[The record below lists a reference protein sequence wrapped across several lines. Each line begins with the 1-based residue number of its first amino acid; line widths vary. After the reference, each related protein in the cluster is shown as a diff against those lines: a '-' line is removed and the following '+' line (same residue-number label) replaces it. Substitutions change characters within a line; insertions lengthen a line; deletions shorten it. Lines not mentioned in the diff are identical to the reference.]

1 MSSCCE
7 NRMATQATRLPEGTE
22 RYRVLIVGAGP
33 AGIFAAL
40 ELTRAGVD
48 GVLLLEKGPDLLDR
62 QRLGHGGSMLAGW
75 GGAGAY
81 SDGKLALSTEIGG
94 FMDQYCTPSQLAD
107 LVEYVDDTYRTFG
120 APAELHGSDAEA
132 VARLQRQAARFDMK
146 LIPSRYRH
154 LGTEGCEELLGK
166 LRAHLAR
173 GVAIRCGAPAAQVI
187 VGGGNKVAGV
197 RLEDGAEIAADYVIL
212 APGREGSSWLAQ
224 EAKRLNLQTT
234 INPVD
239 IGVRVEV
246 PASVMEEITR
256 TTYEAKIIYY
266 TRRFE
271 DMVRTFCMCP
281 YGEVIREDLGGLYTV
296 NGHSYAHH
304 KTANTNF
311 ALLVSKTFT
320 EPFREPIAYGQHIA
334 RLANMLGGEV
344 IVQRVGDLRQGR
356 RSTPQRIQRGL
367 VVPTLR
373 QATPG
378 DLSLVLPYRYLANIL
393 EMLEA
398 LDQLA
403 PGVNSMHTL
412 LYGVEVK
419 FYSLKLRLAPGLET
433 EVANLFAVGD
443 GAGVSRGLVQ
453 ASASGVL
460 AARSI
465 ATRVKGQGN

>member
-1 MSSCCE
+1 
-7 NRMATQATRLPEGTE
+7 
-22 RYRVLIVGAGP
+22 
-33 AGIFAAL
+33 
-40 ELTRAGVD
+40 
-48 GVLLLEKGPDLLDR
+48 
-62 QRLGHGGSMLAGW
+62 
-75 GGAGAY
+75 
-81 SDGKLALSTEIGG
+81 
-94 FMDQYCTPSQLAD
+94 
-107 LVEYVDDTYRTFG
+107 
-120 APAELHGSDAEA
+120 
-132 VARLQRQAARFDMK
+132 MK

-154 LGTEGCEELLGK
+154 LGTEGCEELVGK
-166 LRAHLAR
+166 LRAHL
-173 GVAIRCGAPAAQVI
+173 GGQVAIRCGAPVARVI
-187 VGGGNKVAGV
+187 VGTGNKAGGV
-197 RLEDGAEIAADYVIL
+197 RLEDGTEIVADSVIL
-212 APGREGSSWLAQ
+212 APGREGSAWLAQ
-224 EAKRLNLQTT
+224 EAKRLNLRTT

-256 TTYEAKIIYY
+256 ATYEAKIHYY

-281 YGEVIREDLGGLYTV
+281 YGEVIREDLGGLFTV
-296 NGHSYAHH
+296 NGHSYAHR
-304 KTANTNF
+304 KTSNTNF

-344 IVQRVGDLRQGR
+344 IVQRLGDLRQGR
-356 RSTPQRIQRGL
+356 RSTPTRIERGL
-367 VVPTLR
+367 VEPTLR

-378 DLSLVLPYRYLANIL
+378 DLSLVLPYRHLANIL

-398 LDQLA
+398 LDRLA

-419 FYSLKLRLAPGLET
+419 FYSLQLRLGPNLET
-433 EVANLFAVGD
+433 EISNVFAVGD

-465 ATRVKGQGN
+465 AARVKEKGN

>member
-1 MSSCCE
+1 M
-7 NRMATQATRLPEGTE
+7 TQ
-22 RYRVLIVGAGP
+22 RYRVIIVGAGP

-40 ELTRAGVD
+40 ELTRDGVD
-48 GVLLLEKGPDLLDR
+48 GVLLLEKGPDLAER
-62 QRLGHGGSMLAGW
+62 QRLGREGSMLAGW

-81 SDGKLALSTEIGG
+81 SDGKLALSTKIGG
-94 FMDQYCTPSQLAD
+94 FLDRHCTPGQLAE
-107 LVEYVDDTYRTFG
+107 LVEYVDETYRAFG
-120 APAELHGSDAEA
+120 APTELYGADAEA
-132 VARLQRQAARFDMK
+132 VASLQRQAARLDMK

-166 LRAHLAR
+166 LRTHLGGR
-173 GVAIRCGAPAAQVI
+173 VAIRCGTPVAGVLVESGKAA
-187 VGGGNKVAGV
+187 GGV
-197 RLEDGAEIAADYVIL
+197 RLEDGTEIAADYVVL
-212 APGREGSSWLAQ
+212 APGREGSAWLAK
-224 EAKRLNLQTT
+224 EAERLGLHTT

-239 IGVRVEV
+239 IGVRIEV

-256 TTYEAKIIYY
+256 ATYEAKIIYY

-296 NGHSYAHH
+296 NGHSYAHR

-344 IVQRVGDLRQGR
+344 IVQRLGDLRQGR
-356 RSTPQRIQRGL
+356 RSTPRRIERGL
-367 VVPTLR
+367 VEPTLH

-398 LDQLA
+398 LDRLV
-403 PGVNSMHTL
+403 PGVNSVHTL

-419 FYSLKLRLAPGLET
+419 FYSLQLRLGAGLET
-433 EVANLFAVGD
+433 EIAHLFAVGD

-465 ATRVKGQGN
+465 AARVKGERS

>member
-1 MSSCCE
+1 M
-7 NRMATQATRLPEGTE
+7 TQ
-22 RYRVLIVGAGP
+22 RYRVIIVGAGP

-40 ELTRAGVD
+40 ELTRDGVD
-48 GVLLLEKGPDLLDR
+48 GVLLLEKGPDLAER
-62 QRLGHGGSMLAGW
+62 QRLGREGSMLAGW

-81 SDGKLALSTEIGG
+81 SDGKLALSTKIGG
-94 FMDQYCTPSQLAD
+94 FLDQHCTPGQLAE
-107 LVEYVDDTYRTFG
+107 LVEYVDDTYRAFG
-120 APAELHGSDAEA
+120 APTELYGADAEA
-132 VARLQRQAARFDMK
+132 VASLQRQAARLDMK

-166 LRAHLAR
+166 LRTHLGGR
-173 GVAIRCGAPAAQVI
+173 VAIRCGTPVARVLVESGQAA
-187 VGGGNKVAGV
+187 GGV
-197 RLEDGAEIAADYVIL
+197 RLEDGTEIVADYVVL
-212 APGREGSSWLAQ
+212 APGREGSAWLAK
-224 EAKRLNLQTT
+224 EAERLGLHTT

-239 IGVRVEV
+239 IGVRIEV
-246 PASVMEEITR
+246 PASVMEEITWA
-256 TTYEAKIIYY
+256 TYEAKIIYY

-296 NGHSYAHH
+296 NGHSYAHR

-344 IVQRVGDLRQGR
+344 IVQRLGDLRQGR
-356 RSTPQRIQRGL
+356 RSTPRRIERGL
-367 VVPTLR
+367 VEPTLH

-398 LDQLA
+398 LDRLV
-403 PGVNSMHTL
+403 PGVNSVHTL

-419 FYSLKLRLAPGLET
+419 FYSLQLRLGAGLET
-433 EVANLFAVGD
+433 EIAHLFAVGD

-465 ATRVKGQGN
+465 AARVKGERS

>member
-1 MSSCCE
+1 MNSS
-7 NRMATQATRLPEGTE
+7 L
-22 RYRVLIVGAGP
+22 RYRVVIVGAGP

-48 GVLLLEKGPDLLDR
+48 GVLLLEKGPDLADR
-62 QRLGHGGSMLAGW
+62 QRLGRGGSMLAGW

-94 FMDQYCTPSQLAD
+94 FMDQYCTPGQLAE
-107 LVEYVDDTYRTFG
+107 LVEYVDETYRAFG
-120 APAELHGSDAEA
+120 APAELHGSDVEA
-132 VARLQRQAARFDMK
+132 VARLQRQAARLDMK

-166 LRAHLAR
+166 LRAHLA
-173 GVAIRCGAPAAQVI
+173 GQVAIRCGSPVAQI
-187 VGGGNKVAGV
+187 ILGEGTQAAGV
-197 RLEDGAEIAADYVIL
+197 RLEDGTEIAADSVVL
-212 APGREGSSWLAQ
+212 APGREGSAWLAQ
-224 EAKRLNLQTT
+224 EAKRLNLRTT

-239 IGVRVEV
+239 IGLRVEV

-256 TTYEAKIIYY
+256 ATYEAKIIYY

-344 IVQRVGDLRQGR
+344 IVQRLGDLRQGR
-356 RSTPQRIQRGL
+356 RSTPQRIERGL
-367 VVPTLR
+367 VEPTLR

-398 LDQLA
+398 LDRLV
-403 PGVNSMHTL
+403 PGVNSIHTL

-419 FYSLKLRLAPGLET
+419 FYSLQLRLGPGLET

-465 ATRVKGQGN
+465 AARIKGERG

>member
-1 MSSCCE
+1 M
-7 NRMATQATRLPEGTE
+7 TRG
-22 RYRVLIVGAGP
+22 YRIIIVGAGP

-48 GVLLLEKGPDLLDR
+48 GILLLEKGPDLPER
-62 QRLGHGGSMLAGW
+62 QRLGRGGSMLAGW

-81 SDGKLALSTEIGG
+81 SDGKLALSTAIGG
-94 FMDQYCTPSQLAD
+94 FMDRYCTPSQMTELM
-107 LVEYVDDTYRTFG
+107 EYVDETYRTFG
-120 APAELHGSDAEA
+120 APAELYGSDTEA
-132 VARLQRQAARFDMK
+132 VSHLQRQAARFDMK

-166 LRAHLAR
+166 LRAHLGAQ
-173 GVAIRCGAPAAQVI
+173 VSIWCGAPVAEVIIGGEPAAR
-187 VGGGNKVAGV
+187 GV
-197 RLEDGAEIAADYVIL
+197 RLEDGTELPAEYVIL
-212 APGREGSSWLAQ
+212 APGREGSAWLAK
-224 EAKRLNLQTT
+224 EADRLALRTT
-234 INPVD
+234 LNPVD

-256 TTYEAKIIYY
+256 ATYEAKIIYY

-296 NGHSYAHH
+296 NGHSYAHR
-304 KTANTNF
+304 KTDNTNF

-344 IVQRVGDLRQGR
+344 IVQRLGDLRQGR
-356 RSTPQRIQRGL
+356 RSTPERIGRGL
-367 VVPTLR
+367 VEPSLR
-373 QATPG
+373 EATPG
-378 DLSLVLPYRYLANIL
+378 DLSLVLPYRYLADLL

-398 LDQLA
+398 LDRLA
-403 PGVNSMHTL
+403 PGVNSVHTL

-419 FYSLKLRLAPGLET
+419 FYSLQLRLGPGLET
-433 EVANLFAVGD
+433 EIPRLFAVGD

-465 ATRVKGQGN
+465 VARVKGEGN

>member
-1 MSSCCE
+1 M
-7 NRMATQATRLPEGTE
+7 TE
-22 RYRVLIVGAGP
+22 RYRVIIVGAGP

-40 ELTRAGVD
+40 ELTRSGVND
-48 GVLLLEKGPDLLDR
+48 VLLLERGPDLPER
-62 QRLGHGGSMLAGW
+62 QRLGRGTSMLSGW

-94 FMDQYCTPSQLAD
+94 FMDHYCTPGQMSE
-107 LVEYVDDTYRTFG
+107 LVEYVDETYRAFG
-120 APAELHGSDAEA
+120 APQELYGSDTEA
-132 VARLQRQAARFDMK
+132 VAHLQRQAARFDMK
-146 LIPSRYRH
+146 LVPSRYRH

-166 LRAHLAR
+166 FRAHLGGR
-173 GVAIRCGAPAAQVI
+173 VTIRCGTPVVEVLIDDTPGAR
-187 VGGGNKVAGV
+187 GV
-197 RLEDGAEIAADYVIL
+197 RLEDGTEVCSDYVIL
-212 APGREGSSWLAQ
+212 APGREGSAWLAK
-224 EAKRLNLQTT
+224 EAHRLNLQTT

-239 IGVRVEV
+239 IGVRIEV

-256 TTYEAKIIYY
+256 ATYEAKIIYY

-281 YGEVIREDLGGLYTV
+281 HGEVIREDLGGLYTV
-296 NGHSYAHH
+296 NGHSYAHR

-344 IVQRVGDLRQGR
+344 IVQRLGDLRQGR
-356 RSTPQRIQRGL
+356 RSTPTRIGRGL
-367 VVPTLR
+367 VEPTLKA
-373 QATPG
+373 ATPG

-398 LDQLA
+398 LDRLI
-403 PGVNSMHTL
+403 PGVNSVHTL

-419 FYSLKLRLAPGLET
+419 FYSLQLSLHPDLET
-433 EVANLFAVGD
+433 AIRRLFAVGD

-465 ATRVKGQGN
+465 ARQLQGLEV

>member
-1 MSSCCE
+1 M
-7 NRMATQATRLPEGTE
+7 TE
-22 RYRVLIVGAGP
+22 TYRVVIVGAGP

-48 GVLLLEKGPDLLDR
+48 GVLLLEKGPDLPER
-62 QRLGHGGSMLAGW
+62 KCRGRSGSMLSGW

-94 FMDQYCTPSQLAD
+94 FLGQYCGPSQLAE
-107 LVEYVDDTYRTFG
+107 LVEYVDETYRTFG
-120 APAELHGSDAEA
+120 APAEVHGADVEA
-132 VARLQRQAARFDMK
+132 VAQLQRQAARLDMK
-146 LIPSRYRH
+146 LVPSRYRH
-154 LGTEGCEELLGK
+154 LGTDGCEELVGK
-166 LRAHLAR
+166 LRAHLTGR
-173 GVAIRCGAPAAQVI
+173 VAIRCGEPVSE
-187 VGGGNKVAGV
+187 VAIGRDGSVSGV
-197 RLEDGAEIAADYVIL
+197 RLTCGAEVHAEYVIL
-212 APGREGSSWLAQ
+212 APGREGSAWLAK
-224 EAKRLNLQTT
+224 EAQRLKLPTS

-246 PASVMEEITR
+246 PASVTDPITAV
-256 TTYEAKIIYY
+256 TYEAKIIYY

-281 YGEVIREDLGGLYTV
+281 HGEVIREDLDGLYTV
-296 NGHSYAHH
+296 NGHSYAHR
-304 KTANTNF
+304 KTGNTNF

-320 EPFREPIAYGQHIA
+320 EPFHEPIAYGQHIA

-356 RSTPQRIQRGL
+356 RSTPERLRRGL
-367 VVPTLR
+367 VEPTLR
-373 QATPG
+373 NATPG
-378 DLSLVLPYRYLANIL
+378 DLSLVLPYRYLADVL

-398 LDQLA
+398 LDRLV
-403 PGVNSMHTL
+403 PGVNSVHTL

-419 FYSLKLRLAPGLET
+419 FYSLQLQLRADLET
-433 EVANLFAVGD
+433 TIPRLFAVGD

-460 AARSI
+460 AARAI
-465 ATRVKGQGN
+465 AQRRGNWAEGTGT

>member
-1 MSSCCE
+1 MS
-7 NRMATQATRLPEGTE
+7 RG
-22 RYRVLIVGAGP
+22 YRVIIVGAGP

-40 ELTRAGVD
+40 ELARAGVD
-48 GVLLLEKGPDLLDR
+48 GVLLLEKGPDLPER
-62 QRLGHGGSMLAGW
+62 QRLGRGGSMLSGW

-94 FMDQYCTPSQLAD
+94 FMQRYCTPSQLAE
-107 LVEYVDDTYRTFG
+107 LVEYVDETYRAFG
-120 APAELHGSDAEA
+120 APAELHGSDVEA
-132 VARLQRQAARFDMK
+132 IAHLERQAARLDMK

-154 LGTEGCEELLGK
+154 LGTEGCEELVGK
-166 LRAHLAR
+166 LRAHL
-173 GVAIRCGAPAAQVI
+173 GGQVAIRCGAPVAQI
-187 VGGGNKVAGV
+187 IIGGENAVAGV
-197 RLEDGAEIAADYVIL
+197 RLGDGTEIAADYVIL
-212 APGREGSSWLAQ
+212 APGREGSAWLAR
-224 EAKRLNLQTT
+224 EAERLALHTT

-246 PASVMEEITR
+246 PASVLEEITR
-256 TTYEAKIIYY
+256 ATYEAKIIYY

-296 NGHSYAHH
+296 NGHSYAHRR
-304 KTANTNF
+304 TANSNF

-344 IVQRVGDLRQGR
+344 IVQRLGDLRQGR
-356 RSTPQRIQRGL
+356 RSTPVRIGRGL
-367 VVPTLR
+367 VEPTLR
-373 QATPG
+373 EATPG

-398 LDQLA
+398 LDRLV
-403 PGVNSMHTL
+403 PGVNSVHTL

-419 FYSLKLRLAPGLET
+419 FYSLQLQLAPGLET
-433 EVANLFAVGD
+433 EISHLFAVGD

-465 ATRVKGQGN
+465 ATRVKGTES

>member
-1 MSSCCE
+1 
-7 NRMATQATRLPEGTE
+7 MAMTE
-22 RYRVLIVGAGP
+22 RYRVIIVGGGP

-48 GVLLLEKGPDLLDR
+48 GILLLEKGPDLPER
-62 QRLGHGGSMLAGW
+62 QRLGRAGCMLTGW

-94 FMDQYCTPSQLAD
+94 FMDRYCSPGQLAE
-107 LVEYVDDTYRTFG
+107 LVEYVDETYRAFG
-120 APAELHGSDAEA
+120 APEELHGSDVEA
-132 VARLQRQAARFDMK
+132 VARLQREAARLDMK

-154 LGTEGCEELLGK
+154 LGTEGCGHLLGR
-166 LRAHLAR
+166 LRAHL
-173 GVAIRCGAPAAQVI
+173 GEKVTIRCGAS
-187 VGGGNKVAGV
+187 VADVLAGDRSTVKGV
-197 RLEDGAEIAADYVIL
+197 RMEGGLEIAADYVIL
-212 APGREGSSWLAQ
+212 APGREGSAWLARQ
-224 EAKRLNLQTT
+224 AERLELHTT

-256 TTYEAKIIYY
+256 VTYEAKIIYY

-281 YGEVIREDLGGLYTV
+281 YGEVIREDLHGLYTV
-296 NGHSYAHH
+296 NGHSYAHR
-304 KTANTNF
+304 KSANTNF

-344 IVQRVGDLRQGR
+344 IVQRLGDLRQGR
-356 RSTPQRIQRGL
+356 RSTPKRIERGL
-367 VVPTLR
+367 VEPTLR

-378 DLSLVLPYRYLANIL
+378 DLSLVLPYRYLADIL

-398 LDQLA
+398 LDRLA
-403 PGVNSMHTL
+403 LGVNSVHTL

-419 FYSLKLRLAPGLET
+419 FYSLQLRLGAGLET
-433 EVANLFAVGD
+433 EIPHLFAVGD

-465 ATRVKGQGN
+465 AAQVTGGRG

>member
-1 MSSCCE
+1 
-7 NRMATQATRLPEGTE
+7 MATQATRPSERGE
-22 RYRVLIVGAGP
+22 RYRVIIVGAGP

-48 GVLLLEKGPDLLDR
+48 GVLLLEKGPDLPER
-62 QRLGHGGSMLAGW
+62 QRLGRAGSMLAGW

-94 FMDQYCTPSQLAD
+94 FMDQYCTPSQLAE
-107 LVEYVDDTYRTFG
+107 LVEYVDETYRAFG
-120 APAELHGSDAEA
+120 APAELHGSDTEA
-132 VARLQRQAARFDMK
+132 VARLQRQAARLDMK

-154 LGTEGCEELLGK
+154 LGTEGCEELVGK
-166 LRAHLAR
+166 LRAHL
-173 GVAIRCGAPAAQVI
+173 GGQVAIRCGAPVARVI
-187 VGGGNKVAGV
+187 VGTGNRAGGV
-197 RLEDGAEIAADYVIL
+197 RLEDGTEIVADSVIL
-212 APGREGSSWLAQ
+212 APGREGSAWLAQ
-224 EAKRLNLQTT
+224 EANRLNLRTT

-256 TTYEAKIIYY
+256 ATYEAKIHYY

-281 YGEVIREDLGGLYTV
+281 YGEVIREDLGGLFTV
-296 NGHSYAHH
+296 NGHSYAHR
-304 KTANTNF
+304 KTSNTNF

-344 IVQRVGDLRQGR
+344 IVQRLGDLRQGR
-356 RSTPQRIQRGL
+356 RSTPTRIERGL
-367 VVPTLR
+367 VEPTLR

-378 DLSLVLPYRYLANIL
+378 DLSLVLPYRHLANIL

-398 LDQLA
+398 LDRLA

-419 FYSLKLRLAPGLET
+419 FYSLQLRLGPNLET
-433 EVANLFAVGD
+433 EISNVFAVGD

-465 ATRVKGQGN
+465 AARVKEKGN

>member
-1 MSSCCE
+1 
-7 NRMATQATRLPEGTE
+7 MATQATRPSETGE
-22 RYRVLIVGAGP
+22 RYLVIIVGAGP

-48 GVLLLEKGPDLLDR
+48 GVLLLEKGPDLPER
-62 QRLGHGGSMLAGW
+62 QRLGRAGSMLAGW

-94 FMDQYCTPSQLAD
+94 FMDQYCTPSQLAE
-107 LVEYVDDTYRTFG
+107 LVEYVDETYRAFG
-120 APAELHGSDAEA
+120 APAELHGSDTEA
-132 VARLQRQAARFDMK
+132 VARLQRQAARLDMK

-154 LGTEGCEELLGK
+154 LGTEGCEELVGK
-166 LRAHLAR
+166 LRAHL
-173 GVAIRCGAPAAQVI
+173 GGQVAIRCGAPVARVI
-187 VGGGNKVAGV
+187 VGTGNRAGGV
-197 RLEDGAEIAADYVIL
+197 RLEDGTEIVADSVIL
-212 APGREGSSWLAQ
+212 APGREGSAWLAQ
-224 EAKRLNLQTT
+224 EANRLNLRTT

-246 PASVMEEITR
+246 PASVMEEVTR
-256 TTYEAKIIYY
+256 VTYEAKIIYY

-281 YGEVIREDLGGLYTV
+281 YGEVIREDLGGLFTV
-296 NGHSYAHH
+296 NGHSYAHR
-304 KTANTNF
+304 KTSNTNF

-344 IVQRVGDLRQGR
+344 IVQRLGDLRQGR
-356 RSTPQRIQRGL
+356 RSTPTRIERGL
-367 VVPTLR
+367 VEPTLR

-378 DLSLVLPYRYLANIL
+378 DLSLVLPYRHLANIL

-398 LDQLA
+398 LDRLV

-419 FYSLKLRLAPGLET
+419 FYSLQLRLGPNLET
-433 EVANLFAVGD
+433 EISNVFAVGD

-465 ATRVKGQGN
+465 ATRLKGERG

>member
-1 MSSCCE
+1 M
-7 NRMATQATRLPEGTE
+7 TQ
-22 RYRVLIVGAGP
+22 RYRVIIVGAGP

-40 ELTRAGVD
+40 ELTRDGVD
-48 GVLLLEKGPDLLDR
+48 GVLLLEKGPDLAER
-62 QRLGHGGSMLAGW
+62 QRLGREGSMLTGW

-94 FMDQYCTPSQLAD
+94 FMDQHCAPGQLAE
-107 LVEYVDDTYRTFG
+107 LVEYVDETYRAFG
-120 APAELHGSDAEA
+120 APTELYGADAEA
-132 VARLQRQAARFDMK
+132 VASLQRQAARLDMK

-166 LRAHLAR
+166 LRTHLGGR
-173 GVAIRCGAPAAQVI
+173 VAIRCGTPVAGVLVESGKAA
-187 VGGGNKVAGV
+187 GGV
-197 RLEDGAEIAADYVIL
+197 RLEDGTEIAADYVVL
-212 APGREGSSWLAQ
+212 APGREGSAWLAK
-224 EAKRLNLQTT
+224 EAERLELHTT

-239 IGVRVEV
+239 IGVRIEV

-256 TTYEAKIIYY
+256 ATYEAKIIYY

-281 YGEVIREDLGGLYTV
+281 YGEVIREELGGLYTV
-296 NGHSYAHH
+296 NGHSYAHR

-344 IVQRVGDLRQGR
+344 IVQRLGDLRQGR
-356 RSTPQRIQRGL
+356 RSTPRRIERGL
-367 VVPTLR
+367 VEPTLR

-398 LDQLA
+398 LDRLV
-403 PGVNSMHTL
+403 PGVNSVHTL

-419 FYSLKLRLAPGLET
+419 FYSLQLRLGAGLET
-433 EVANLFAVGD
+433 EIAHLFAVGD

-460 AARSI
+460 AAPGASPR
-465 ATRVKGQGN
+465 R

>member
-1 MSSCCE
+1 
-7 NRMATQATRLPEGTE
+7 MAKQATWPSEGTG
-22 RYRVLIVGAGP
+22 RFRVIIVGAGP

-48 GVLLLEKGPDLLDR
+48 GVLLLEKGPDLADR
-62 QRLGHGGSMLAGW
+62 QRLGRGGSMLAGW

-94 FMDQYCTPSQLAD
+94 FMGQYCTPGQLAE
-107 LVEYVDDTYRTFG
+107 LVEYVDETYRAFG

-132 VARLQRQAARFDMK
+132 VAYLQRQAARLDMK

-166 LRAHLAR
+166 LRAHLA
-173 GVAIRCGAPAAQVI
+173 GQVAIRCGAPVSQI
-187 VGGGNKVAGV
+187 ILGEGNQAAGV
-197 RLEDGAEIAADYVIL
+197 RLEDGTEIAAESVIL
-212 APGREGSSWLAQ
+212 APGREGSAWLAQ
-224 EAKRLNLQTT
+224 EAKRLNLRTT

-239 IGVRVEV
+239 IGLRVEV
-246 PASVMEEITR
+246 PASVMEDITR
-256 TTYEAKIIYY
+256 ATYEAKIIYY

-344 IVQRVGDLRQGR
+344 IVQRLGDLRQGR
-356 RSTPQRIQRGL
+356 RSTPQRIERGL
-367 VVPTLR
+367 VEPTLR

-398 LDQLA
+398 LDRLV
-403 PGVNSMHTL
+403 PGVNSTHTL

-419 FYSLKLRLAPGLET
+419 FYSLQLRLGSGLET
-433 EVANLFAVGD
+433 EITNLFAVGD

-465 ATRVKGQGN
+465 ATRVKGRGN

>member
-1 MSSCCE
+1 M
-7 NRMATQATRLPEGTE
+7 TQ
-22 RYRVLIVGAGP
+22 RYRVIIVGAGP

-40 ELTRAGVD
+40 ELTCAGVD
-48 GVLLLEKGPDLLDR
+48 GVLLLEKGPDLPER
-62 QRLGHGGSMLAGW
+62 QRLGRGGSMLVGW

-94 FMDQYCTPSQLAD
+94 FMDRHCTPSQLAE
-107 LVEYVDDTYRTFG
+107 LVEYVDETYRAFG

-132 VARLQRQAARFDMK
+132 VAQLQRQAARLDMK

-166 LRAHLAR
+166 LRAHL
-173 GVAIRCGAPAAQVI
+173 GGQVAIRCGKSVAEVLVNSRKT
-187 VGGGNKVAGV
+187 VGGV
-197 RLEDGAEIAADYVIL
+197 RLEDGTEIAADYVIL
-212 APGREGSSWLAQ
+212 APGREGSAWLAK
-224 EAKRLNLQTT
+224 EAERLGLHTQL
-234 INPVD
+234 NPVD

-246 PASVMEEITR
+246 PASVMEEVTR
-256 TTYEAKIIYY
+256 VTYEAKIIYY

-296 NGHSYAHH
+296 NGHSYAHR

-356 RSTPQRIQRGL
+356 RSTPRRIERGL
-367 VVPTLR
+367 VEPTLR

-398 LDQLA
+398 LDHLA
-403 PGVNSMHTL
+403 PGINSVHTL

-419 FYSLKLRLAPGLET
+419 FYSLQLRLGPGLET
-433 EVANLFAVGD
+433 EIAHLFAVGD

-453 ASASGVL
+453 ASASGIV

-465 ATRVKGQGN
+465 AAQVKGGGG

>member
-1 MSSCCE
+1 M
-7 NRMATQATRLPEGTE
+7 TE
-22 RYRVLIVGAGP
+22 RYRVIIVGAGP

-40 ELTRAGVD
+40 ELTRAGVG
-48 GVLLLEKGPDLLDR
+48 GVLLLEKGPDLPER
-62 QRLGHGGSMLAGW
+62 QRLGRGGSMLAGW

-94 FMDQYCTPSQLAD
+94 FMDRYCTPGQLTE
-107 LVEYVDDTYRTFG
+107 LVKYVDETYRTFG
-120 APAELHGSDAEA
+120 APAELHGSDTEA
-132 VARLQRQAARFDMK
+132 VAHLQRQAARFDMK

-154 LGTEGCEELLGK
+154 LGSDGCGELLGK
-166 LRAHLAR
+166 LRAHLS
-173 GVAIRCGAPAAQVI
+173 GLVAVRCGTPVAEVI
-187 VGGGNKVAGV
+187 PGSGNSIGGV
-197 RLEDGAEIAADYVIL
+197 RLEDGTAIAAEYVIL
-212 APGREGSSWLAQ
+212 APGREGSAWLAR
-224 EAKRLNLQTT
+224 EAERLALHTT

-246 PASVMEEITR
+246 PASVLEEITR
-256 TTYEAKIIYY
+256 ATYEAKIIYY
-266 TRRFE
+266 TRHFE

-281 YGEVIREDLGGLYTV
+281 HGEVIREDLGGLYTV
-296 NGHSYAHH
+296 NGHSYAHR

-344 IVQRVGDLRQGR
+344 IVQRLGDLRQGR
-356 RSTPQRIQRGL
+356 RSTPGRIGRGL
-367 VVPTLR
+367 VAPTLHE
-373 QATPG
+373 ATPG
-378 DLSLVLPYRYLANIL
+378 DLSLVLPYRYLADIL

-398 LDQLA
+398 LDRLA
-403 PGVNSMHTL
+403 PGINSIHTL

-419 FYSLKLRLAPGLET
+419 FYSLQLRLGPGLET
-433 EVANLFAVGD
+433 EIPRLFAVGD

-465 ATRVKGQGN
+465 AAQVKGAGS

>member
-1 MSSCCE
+1 M
-7 NRMATQATRLPEGTE
+7 TQ
-22 RYRVLIVGAGP
+22 RYRVIIVGAGP

-48 GVLLLEKGPDLLDR
+48 GVLLLEKGPDLAER
-62 QRLGHGGSMLAGW
+62 QRLGREGSMLTGW

-94 FMDQYCTPSQLAD
+94 FMDQYCTPGQLAE
-107 LVEYVDDTYRTFG
+107 LVEYVDDTYRAFG
-120 APAELHGSDAEA
+120 APAELYGSDAEA
-132 VARLQRQAARFDMK
+132 VASLQRQAARLDMK
-146 LIPSRYRH
+146 LVPSRYRH

-166 LRAHLAR
+166 LRAHLGG
-173 GVAIRCGAPAAQVI
+173 GVAIRCGTPVAEVLVDVRRAA
-187 VGGGNKVAGV
+187 GGV
-197 RLEDGAEIAADYVIL
+197 RLEDRTEIAADYVVL
-212 APGREGSSWLAQ
+212 APGREGSAWLAK
-224 EAKRLNLQTT
+224 EAERLELHTT

-256 TTYEAKIIYY
+256 ATYEAKIIYY

-281 YGEVIREDLGGLYTV
+281 YGEVIREELHGLYTV
-296 NGHSYAHH
+296 NGHSYAHRR
-304 KTANTNF
+304 TANTNF

-344 IVQRVGDLRQGR
+344 IVQRLGDLRQGR
-356 RSTPQRIQRGL
+356 RSTPRRIERCL
-367 VVPTLR
+367 VEPTLR

-398 LDQLA
+398 LDRLA
-403 PGVNSMHTL
+403 PGVNSVHTL

-419 FYSLKLRLAPGLET
+419 FYSLQLRLGAGLET
-433 EVANLFAVGD
+433 EIARLHAVGD

-465 ATRVKGQGN
+465 AARVKEGGS

>member
-1 MSSCCE
+1 M
-7 NRMATQATRLPEGTE
+7 TE
-22 RYRVLIVGAGP
+22 EYRVIIVGAGP

-40 ELTRAGVD
+40 ELTRLGVD
-48 GVLLLEKGPDLLDR
+48 GVLLLEKGPDLPER
-62 QRLGHGGSMLAGW
+62 QRLGREGSMLVGW

-94 FMDQYCTPSQLAD
+94 FMDRYCTPGQLAE
-107 LVEYVDDTYRTFG
+107 LVEYVDETYRAFG

-132 VARLQRQAARFDMK
+132 VARLQRDAARLDMK

-166 LRAHLAR
+166 LRAHL
-173 GVAIRCGAPAAQVI
+173 GGQVAVRCGAPVAEVLI
-187 VGGGNKVAGV
+187 GGRNTARGV
-197 RLEDGAEIAADYVIL
+197 RLEDGTEIEAGYVIL
-212 APGREGSSWLAQ
+212 APGREGSAWLAK
-224 EAKRLNLQTT
+224 EAERLALRTT

-246 PASVMEEITR
+246 PASVLEEITR
-256 TTYEAKIIYY
+256 ATYEAKIIYY

-281 YGEVIREDLGGLYTV
+281 YGEVIREELDGLYTV
-296 NGHSYAHH
+296 NGHSYAHR
-304 KTANTNF
+304 KTPNTNF

-344 IVQRVGDLRQGR
+344 IVQRLGDLRQGR
-356 RSTPQRIQRGL
+356 RSTPERIQRGL
-367 VVPTLR
+367 VEPSLR

-378 DLSLVLPYRYLANIL
+378 DLSLVLPYRYLADIL

-398 LDQLA
+398 LDRLV
-403 PGVNSMHTL
+403 PGINSVHTL

-419 FYSLKLRLAPGLET
+419 FYSLQLRLGPGLET
-433 EVANLFAVGD
+433 EILRLFAVGD

-460 AARSI
+460 AARHI
-465 ATRVKGQGN
+465 AQQLRGKGA

>member
-1 MSSCCE
+1 MHTS
-7 NRMATQATRLPEGTE
+7 
-22 RYRVLIVGAGP
+22 YRIIIVGAGP

-40 ELTRAGVD
+40 EFAQTGVA
-48 GVLLLEKGPDLLDR
+48 GVLLLEKGPDLPER
-62 QRLGHGGSMLAGW
+62 MRLGRKGSMLAGW

-81 SDGKLALSTEIGG
+81 SDGKLALSAEIGG
-94 FMDQYCTPSQLAD
+94 FLSRHCSPGQLEE
-107 LVEYVDDTYRTFG
+107 LVEYVDETYLRFG
-120 APAELHGSDAEA
+120 APAEVFGSDPEA
-132 VARLQRQAARFDMK
+132 LADLQRQAARLDMK
-146 LIPSRYRH
+146 FIPSRYRH
-154 LGTEGCEELLGK
+154 LGTEGCEELVGK
-166 LRAHLAR
+166 VRAHLSAR
-173 GVAIRCGAPAAQVI
+173 VDIQCATPVAEVLLDEAGKAS
-187 VGGGNKVAGV
+187 GV
-197 RLEDGAEIAADYVIL
+197 RLEDGREIRAEWVIL
-212 APGREGSSWLAQ
+212 APGREGSAWLAE
-224 EAKRLNLQTT
+224 EAKRLALHTT

-246 PASVMEEITR
+246 PASVIEPVTAA
-256 TTYEAKIIYY
+256 TYEAKLIYY

-296 NGHSYAHH
+296 NGHSYAHR
-304 KTANTNF
+304 KTANSNF

-356 RSTPQRIQRGL
+356 RSTPERIRRGL
-367 VVPTLR
+367 VEPTL
-373 QATPG
+373 QAATPG
-378 DLSLVLPYRYLANIL
+378 DLSLVLPYRYLADIL
-393 EMLEA
+393 EMLEV
-398 LDQLA
+398 LDRLA
-403 PGVNSMHTL
+403 PGVGSVHTL

-419 FYSLKLRLAPGLET
+419 FYSLQLRLGPGLET
-433 EVANLFAVGD
+433 EIPRLFAVGD

-465 ATRVKGQGN
+465 LQRIGGE

>member
-1 MSSCCE
+1 M
-7 NRMATQATRLPEGTE
+7 TQ
-22 RYRVLIVGAGP
+22 RYRVIIVGAGP

-48 GVLLLEKGPDLLDR
+48 GVLLLEKGPDLAER
-62 QRLGHGGSMLAGW
+62 QRLGREGAMLTGW

-94 FMDQYCTPSQLAD
+94 FMDQHCTPGQLAE

-120 APAELHGSDAEA
+120 APAELYGSDAEA
-132 VARLQRQAARFDMK
+132 VASLQRQAARLDMK
-146 LIPSRYRH
+146 LVPSRYRH

-166 LRAHLAR
+166 LRAHLGG
-173 GVAIRCGAPAAQVI
+173 GVAIRCGTPVAEVLVDARRAA
-187 VGGGNKVAGV
+187 GGV
-197 RLEDGAEIAADYVIL
+197 RLEDRTEIAADYVVL
-212 APGREGSSWLAQ
+212 APGREGSAWLAK
-224 EAKRLNLQTT
+224 EAERLELHTT

-239 IGVRVEV
+239 IGLRVEV

-256 TTYEAKIIYY
+256 ATYEAKIIYY

-281 YGEVIREDLGGLYTV
+281 YGEVIREELNGLYTV
-296 NGHSYAHH
+296 NGHSYAHRR
-304 KTANTNF
+304 TANTNF

-344 IVQRVGDLRQGR
+344 IVQRLGDLRQGR
-356 RSTPQRIQRGL
+356 RSTPRRIERSL
-367 VVPTLR
+367 VEPTLR

-398 LDQLA
+398 LDRLA
-403 PGVNSMHTL
+403 PGVNSVHTL

-419 FYSLKLRLAPGLET
+419 FYSLQLRLGAGLET
-433 EVANLFAVGD
+433 EIARLHAVGD

-465 ATRVKGQGN
+465 AARVKGGGS